1 MIEVNLYCAPPFKW
15 QRQLTALPHHLC
27 RYVGW
32 ASLLY
37 VHCWRL
43 GLGTHRKP
51 FWDSSRWEQKAVLIT
66 LSENGMICSLWNSW
80 KIVGFSLLASKE
92 NYSRKELIKIEKVLD
107 DNMRGCTY
115 VNVTSKVYVSMMIYD
130 GSLWTNGSLGWLG

>member
-1 MIEVNLYCAPPFKW
+1 
-15 QRQLTALPHHLC
+15 
-27 RYVGW
+27 
-32 ASLLY
+32 
-37 VHCWRL
+37 
-43 GLGTHRKP
+43 
-51 FWDSSRWEQKAVLIT
+51 
-66 LSENGMICSLWNSW
+66 MICSLWNSW

-130 GSLWTNGSLGWLG
+130 GSL